1 MGLEACAAYG
11 VQEGSE
17 PRLLCA
23 RVRRGEREVEE
34 RAWSGLGLG
43 LGLGLGFGLGLGL
56 GLGFGLFSRPLRL
69 FLRRDGVGTGRV
81 LAAFP
86 VPRN

>member
-43 LGLGLGFGLGLGL
+43 LGFEFGFGFGFRFGLGEELG
-56 GLGFGLFSRPLRL
+56 
-69 FLRRDGVGTGRV
+69 
-81 LAAFP
+81 
-86 VPRN
+86 

>member
-43 LGLGLGFGLGLGL
+43 LGLGLGSGSGLGLGL
-56 GLGFGLFSRPLRL
+56 GLEVALMRSCIARP
-69 FLRRDGVGTGRV
+69 TW
-81 LAAFP
+81 
-86 VPRN
+86 

>member
-1 MGLEACAAYG
+1 MEARQEHLGLEACAAHG

-23 RVRRGEREVEE
+23 RLRCGEREVEE

-43 LGLGLGFGLGLGL
+43 LGFEFGFGFGFRFGLGEELG
-56 GLGFGLFSRPLRL
+56 
-69 FLRRDGVGTGRV
+69 
-81 LAAFP
+81 
-86 VPRN
+86 

>member
-23 RVRRGEREVEE
+23 HVRRGEREVEE
-34 RAWSGLGLG
+34 RAWLGLRLGLG
-43 LGLGLGFGLGLGL
+43 LGLGIGLE
-56 GLGFGLFSRPLRL
+56 
-69 FLRRDGVGTGRV
+69 
-81 LAAFP
+81 
-86 VPRN
+86 

>member
-1 MGLEACAAYG
+1 LEARQEHLGLEACAAHG

-23 RVRRGEREVEE
+23 RLRCGEREVEE

-43 LGLGLGFGLGLGL
+43 LGFEFGLEFGFRFGLGEELG
-56 GLGFGLFSRPLRL
+56 
-69 FLRRDGVGTGRV
+69 
-81 LAAFP
+81 
-86 VPRN
+86 